1 LLPPPVP
8 PSPGLGRLGST
19 TGGRTD
25 TSRPS
30 RTPPREEQPA
40 RTAALMTN
48 VATTAR
54 CKLRCTEAF
63 LAEFLAFMSNSD
75 LKCKHALK
83 GLLIDMKQVACHVF
97 LFSFGFIFVFINQR
111 LILFSYSFSGCCS
124 QNQRA
129 I

>member
-1 LLPPPVP
+1 PSAFCVRLVSLPPPLFPPLLPPPLLPPPVP

-63 LAEFLAFMSNSD
+63 LAEFLADRKST
-75 LKCKHALK
+75 
-83 GLLIDMKQVACHVF
+83 
-97 LFSFGFIFVFINQR
+97 R
-111 LILFSYSFSGCCS
+111 L
-124 QNQRA
+124 N
-129 I
+129 